1 MNREELKALGLSD
14 EQIDKVM
21 AAHGKVVNDTKK
33 KADEVDGLKT
43 QIDDYKKQLKDRDKQ
58 LKDLGDKA
66 KGNED
71 LTAEIDRLK
80 QVNKDTQT
88 EYEGKL
94 QKQAFDH
101 KLENTLAGA
110 KVKNT
115 KALRALLDMDTI
127 KLDGDK
133 LLGLEEQLN
142 ALKESDSYLF
152 EEKETTNAKFSI
164 GQHKKEKNTTVD
176 LKSLS
181 YQERLKLKQDNPAQY
196 DSLVGR

>member
-43 QIDDYKKQLKDRDKQ
+43 QIDDYKKQLKDRDNQ

-80 QVNKDTQT
+80 QANKDTQT

-94 QKQAFDH
+94 QKQVFDH

-133 LLGLEEQLN
+133 LLGLDDQLK
-142 ALKESDSYLF
+142 ALQESDGYLF
-152 EEKETTNAKFSI
+152 EEVKQEPAKPSFST
-164 GQHKKEKNTTVD
+164 GQHQKPSGSAPSTLLDALSQKFTETKN
-176 LKSLS
+176 
-181 YQERLKLKQDNPAQY
+181 
-196 DSLVGR
+196 